1 MPKVYNYTLGDA
13 TIDAVNDRLEVPI
26 IFLQTGDRVQTHRV
40 KLHVSYKKHL
50 LSSYVN
56 SDEAYEPNAAEKNTI
71 ATVDSAV
78 FQSGFVEYARHMA
91 GKIIKK
97 GQTEDFRPRD
107 VVLDTKN
114 IALGNDTGG
123 LGTEIHCFPVAK
135 VGATGC
141 VELAKN
147 EFQGFVAVM
156 RFLFVSKPTENDYQN
171 AFKAW
176 ASIKKKIEDYKLLTE
191 TQVAALK
198 IKQKRW
204 KDDLALEPEVDYL
217 ASRKSA

>member
-1 MPKVYNYTLGDA
+1 MNDIYKANY
-13 TIDAVNDRLEVPI
+13 
-26 IFLQTGDRVQTHRV
+26 
-40 KLHVSYKKHL
+40 
-50 LSSYVN
+50 
-56 SDEAYEPNAAEKNTI
+56 
-71 ATVDSAV
+71 
-78 FQSGFVEYARHMA
+78 
-91 GKIIKK
+91 
-97 GQTEDFRPRD
+97 
-107 VVLDTKN
+107 LDTKN
-114 IALGNDTGG
+114 IAFGNDTGG

-204 KDDLALEPEVDYL
+204 KDDKDEVLARMKLVGETQSKIAKLTPVEAARTLKSHEIKWVQTDKNWTEVKKVMEEVNDDEGL
-217 ASRKSA
+217 GLSLFG